1 MTDDASLFHF
11 SEVGIVEFHEWFPMV
26 SLKMDFWIL
35 LLYSPL
41 KTNSLPLKIGLNAPK
56 GKVLVFQRNPFSGA
70 NLLFV
75 SGRGWLGWFGDD
87 MFWNLTR
94 DILKLQDQLTPGK
107 DHNSEGRSRVDEDGS
122 TLKL

>member
-1 MTDDASLFHF
+1 MT
-11 SEVGIVEFHEWFPMV
+11 PMV

-35 LLYSPL
+35 LLYSPF
-41 KTNSLPLKIGLNAPK
+41 KTNIAPENRPSQK
-56 GKVLVFQRNPFSGA
+56 ETIVFQRNPFSGA
-70 NLLFV
+70 NLPFV
-75 SGRGWLGWFGDD
+75 SGRGWFGDD

-122 TLKL
+122 TGKL